1 MTEEIK
7 QEQETAD
14 TKKILDR
21 SQEVIN
27 QLKIENDRR
36 EDILRKEEILKNMQ
50 ILGGNSGA
58 PATIEK
64 KEETAKEY
72 ADRIMKNEVKKE

>member
-1 MTEEIK
+1 MTDEIK
-7 QEQETAD
+7 QETAD
-14 TKKILDR
+14 TKNLLDK

-27 QLKIENDRR
+27 QLKAENDRR
-36 EDILRKEEILKNMQ
+36 EEILRKEEVLKNMQ
-50 ILGGNSGA
+50 ILGGTSGA